1 MYVASS
7 PDSVVQDITG
17 PTHQNAER
25 NFWHS
30 SVEYS
35 EEGSPKAAR
44 WWAEDWRAVRQLV
57 DTEGSRLWDVSR
69 FLQLGKNHTTC
80 EQSQWQNISRN
91 GTAITAMRPCCGAVS

>member
-1 MYVASS
+1 MVHSTCLSLCKASS
-7 PDSVVQDITG
+7 PDSVIKDI
-17 PTHQNAER
+17 THQNAER

-57 DTEGSRLWDVSR
+57 DTEGSRLWTASR
-69 FLQLGKNHTTC
+69 FLQLGKSH
-80 EQSQWQNISRN
+80 
-91 GTAITAMRPCCGAVS
+91 M